1 MDEYPQVDRV
11 LRAIRRILRKT
22 SEYSRTLTRDAGLTI
37 PQLLCLKAIGELS
50 QESGEITGVQVA
62 RAVSLSAATVSR
74 ILDRMERGNLIVR
87 ERRSA
92 DRRLVCISL
101 TPLGKQRLESLPPP
115 LQEQFVQRLAALSL
129 EDQRTMLEGLEMV
142 VDLMEA
148 GSMDAA
154 PLIYAEEAE
163 TRDRPDPTPLI

>member
-1 MDEYPQVDRV
+1 MDDYPQSDRV

-22 SEYSRTLTRDAGLTI
+22 SEYSRELARDAGLTI

-50 QESGEITGVQVA
+50 RESNEITGVQVA
-62 RAVSLSAATVSR
+62 RAVNLTPATVSR
-74 ILDRMERGNLIVR
+74 ILDRMERSNLIVR
-87 ERRSA
+87 ERRSL

-101 TPLGKQRLESLPPP
+101 TPIGQQRLERLPPP

-129 EDQRTMLEGLEMV
+129 EDQRTLLKGLEMV

-148 GSMDAA
+148 GSIDAA
-154 PLIYAEEAE
+154 PVIFADE
-163 TRDRPDPTPLI
+163 TEPRDPSDPTASI